1 LIQLDNTNLYLTGED
16 GGSLPEG
23 NTDQKLVTTS
33 DEANAI
39 SFSAATDGNGQV
51 TFVSEDGTTLFSDQD
66 AFIGS
71 GNGPIYWDN
80 AAVASNGDYFP
91 VQFCLQPDNTF
102 VVQNRLGTDDTSDD
116 ANVVQICPD
125 SVLYLHSASV
135 AASQGCNTVRLRL
148 VQVNPSYPVT
158 TASSTSSETPS
169 PTISPS
175 PSVSACVPVPDGQ
188 EFRVSVVGS
197 SQYLTGAD
205 GGSLPVSSDGST
217 LVTTTDYSQAI
228 PFRAA
233 LGKNGQ
239 ITLLNV
245 DGTTLY
251 SDQDLTGSGDEPIYF
266 DTLQT
271 SEDSSMY
278 PVQFCLQPDNTFV
291 VQNLGTQDPNDD
303 ANIVQICPSDG
314 AVYLHTASAAAIRG
328 CNTVRLQIAD
338 APSNTATS
346 TTSTSS
352 AAPTATGYKEGRF
365 RVLLGPS
372 GTSGYMASYYGGTI
386 SAVPPSDEVN
396 FASTSDVN
404 QAVIFETVPGQSGLV
419 RVYQSNGN
427 ALYPNQ
433 NRGTGGYLFANTQA
447 EIDAAPYNPVLFFIL
462 QDNTITVR
470 NLGDDQTDP
479 ADDSNALLLC
489 PNAAIFQLYAAN
501 AAADES
507 PVGCVAQ
514 TLTAD
519 FVVPDTS
526 TTSTSTAVSSPT
538 PPPYV
543 PPVACPASSVQI
555 PDGQQFRLKSS
566 LRSDL
571 WLAPTYPDLNGAPQ
585 DGNIQTTNTIANAIR
600 FTVTTG
606 ATGQVSLNV
615 YGTEYTSRF
624 VGSVDDNTGYLYLY
638 PIASAGWIPLR
649 FCPQPDGTFAIY
661 MDSSSGAGTSDRYII
676 VVCPND
682 VSQRV
687 FIDNGDQLADF
698 ASQGC
703 LRDTLLYDPI
713 I

>member
-1 LIQLDNTNLYLTGED
+1 
-16 GGSLPEG
+16 
-23 NTDQKLVTTS
+23 
-33 DEANAI
+33 
-39 SFSAATDGNGQV
+39 
-51 TFVSEDGTTLFSDQD
+51 
-66 AFIGS
+66 
-71 GNGPIYWDN
+71 
-80 AAVASNGDYFP
+80 
-91 VQFCLQPDNTF
+91 
-102 VVQNRLGTDDTSDD
+102 
-116 ANVVQICPD
+116 
-125 SVLYLHSASV
+125 
-135 AASQGCNTVRLRL
+135 
-148 VQVNPSYPVT
+148 
-158 TASSTSSETPS
+158 
-169 PTISPS
+169 
-175 PSVSACVPVPDGQ
+175 VSACVPVPDGQ

-291 VQNLGTQDPNDD
+291 VQNLGTQDPSDD

-328 CNTVRLQIAD
+328 CNTVQLQIAV
-338 APSNTATS
+338 APSV
-346 TTSTSS
+346 TSTSTS
-352 AAPTATGYKEGRF
+352 ATSSTAPTATGYKEGKF

-419 RVYQSNGN
+419 RVYGSNGN

-433 NRGTGGYLFANTQA
+433 NRGSGGYLFANTQA

-507 PVGCVAQ
+507 PIGCVAQ
-514 TLTAD
+514 TLTAE
-519 FVVPDTS
+519 FVVPDAS
-526 TTSTSTAVSSPT
+526 TTSTSTSVSSPT

-543 PPVACPASSVQI
+543 PPVGCPASSVQI
-555 PDGQQFRLKSS
+555 PDGQQFRI
-566 LRSDL
+566 RSTL
-571 WLAPTYPDLNGAPQ
+571 YPDRYVFTQTQGT
-585 DGNIQTTNTIANAIR
+585 TTNIADAYI
-600 FTVTTG
+600 FTVTAG
-606 ATGQVSLNV
+606 GTGQIS
-615 YGTEYTSRF
+615 TISTSDGKTYDSFF
-624 VGSVDDNTGYLYLY
+624 VPYLTANNGYSTFYANADLTNQGWTPLQLCLQPDNTFDVHSVGTDG
-638 PIASAGWIPLR
+638 PG
-649 FCPQPDGTFAIY
+649 PDDANTAITCLNQAQNTFY
-661 MDSSSGAGTSDRYII
+661 
-676 VVCPND
+676 
-682 VSQRV
+682 
-687 FIDNGDQLADF
+687 DNGDNIAYFEYYSCFVD
-698 ASQGC
+698 
-703 LRDTLLYDPI
+703 RYVYEPI
-713 I
+713 T